1 MANPSRP
8 SRVILGLLLV
18 LALSILAPVVVV
30 SAAPPDGTLAIG
42 VHVTLVNRWLDP
54 AETEAL
60 ITPFM
65 VLYPLHDALVKP
77 MPGNINTPSLAESW
91 SQSKDGI
98 SYEFVI
104 RRTAK
109 FHNGDPVTAD
119 DVKFS
124 FERYKGASAKLLK
137 ERVKEI
143 QVLAPNRVR
152 FVLVEPWP
160 DFMAFYGTSATGAGW
175 VVPRKYVEKVGD
187 DGFKKHPI
195 GLGPYKFVS
204 HVPGVELVME
214 AYEGY
219 WRKMP
224 SVKRLVF
231 KSVPEATTR
240 VAMLKRG
247 EVDIAYL
254 IEPAQAPEI
263 KRDPSLRLAFS
274 GGIGIATMDFLDQ
287 FDPKSPWADKRVRL
301 AASYAIDRWAISEA
315 ETLGASKPTGSVV
328 P

>member
-1 MANPSRP
+1 MTNPSR
-8 SRVILGLLLV
+8 SSQAMLGLLLA
-18 LALSILAPVVVV
+18 LAVAVLAPVVVA

-91 SQSKDGI
+91 SVSKDGT

-109 FHNGDPVTAD
+109 FHNGDAVTAD

-175 VVPRKYVEKVGD
+175 IVPRKYVEKVGD
-187 DGFKKHPI
+187 DGFKKAPM
-195 GLGPYKFVS
+195 GAGPFKFVAFQ
-204 HVPGVELVME
+204 PGVELVLE
-214 AYEGY
+214 AFPGY
-219 WRKMP
+219 WRKAP
-224 SVKRLVF
+224 SV
-231 KSVPEATTR
+231 
-240 VAMLKRG
+240 
-247 EVDIAYL
+247 
-254 IEPAQAPEI
+254 
-263 KRDPSLRLAFS
+263 
-274 GGIGIATMDFLDQ
+274 
-287 FDPKSPWADKRVRL
+287 
-301 AASYAIDRWAISEA
+301 
-315 ETLGASKPTGSVV
+315 
-328 P
+328 